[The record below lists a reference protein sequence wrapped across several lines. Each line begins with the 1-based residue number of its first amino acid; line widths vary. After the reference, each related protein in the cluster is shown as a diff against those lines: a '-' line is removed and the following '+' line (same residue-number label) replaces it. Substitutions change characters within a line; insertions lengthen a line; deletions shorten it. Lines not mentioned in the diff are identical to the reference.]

1 MQVLG
6 NGEVRVSRT
15 STCALAQ
22 LRQGRLRPRITRST
36 KEISMLA
43 LLLFILIVALLF
55 GLGFVFKALFYVAIV
70 LFVIWLVGFF
80 LHGGSRRW
88 YRW

>member
-1 MQVLG
+1 M
-6 NGEVRVSRT
+6 
-15 STCALAQ
+15 
-22 LRQGRLRPRITRST
+22 P
-36 KEISMLA
+36 A

>member
-1 MQVLG
+1 MFG
-6 NGEVRVSRT
+6 NGEVSGTRT
-15 STCALAQ
+15 STRALAH
-22 LRQGRLRPRITRST
+22 LGRGRLQPHFIRST
-36 KEISMLA
+36 KEISMPA